1 MRRDSLQLLPVSE
14 PCALFRSNDAD
25 TSKGTAKSGF
35 TPLHGAA
42 FQGRPE
48 VVQLLLDHGVDP
60 LHRHE
65 DGFVAMHRACW
76 GSTVGHTQAVLA
88 FLEHGV
94 DVRTTAKDPDFPSR
108 FEEQGGMMT
117 PLNMTGSEPPNCARP
132 FCSSSSSAF
141 CLLLAPFLTGFCV
154 AVQQTR

>member
-76 GSTVGHTQAVLA
+76 G
-88 FLEHGV
+88 
-94 DVRTTAKDPDFPSR
+94 TTA
-108 FEEQGGMMT
+108 EH
-117 PLNMTGSEPPNCARP
+117 
-132 FCSSSSSAF
+132 
-141 CLLLAPFLTGFCV
+141 
-154 AVQQTR
+154 TRAIFTN

>member
-14 PCALFRSNDAD
+14 PCALVRSNDAD

-94 DVRTTAKDPDFPSR
+94 DVRTAAKDPDFPSR

-117 PLNMTGSEPPNCARP
+117 PLNMTGSEPHAPSSCP
-132 FCSSSSSAF
+132 FCLTA
-141 CLLLAPFLTGFCV
+141 CAFLTGS
-154 AVQQTR
+154 AWLLQQTR